1 MEVSGITVIREGAQ
15 DTFRR
20 NDMTSAIDGMGNAA
34 AMFAGFTDQLATA
47 GQTQSSPKGDFQNA
61 MADAAESLNS
71 MAKGGNVSLAK
82 GSFESKKPEGVSYGA
97 EDKTAN
103 NNVDKTADT
112 KADDNS
118 DNRVADPKSDNADKT
133 AVNRIQDSK
142 AGNDKAAVSEAA
154 DKVLEEAARVLNM
167 DPDELSELLAELGLT
182 AQDLLI
188 PENMNILTANVLGD
202 GDAAALIT
210 DSMIFDTAAELNRIA
225 SDIMKEMGIDPE
237 ALKNVVSDVPE
248 IELPSLEDVEPVI
261 IDKPA
266 IATSADD
273 KMAEIVSGT
282 GDNTMSHSEEIRT
295 ENTGADS
302 ASSGNTG
309 KDNTEIGTGSR
320 STSHTESHKE
330 DGMREDN
337 RFDDR
342 MHAVTGTENNVP
354 QDISDNVKNL
364 DSLKETPISY
374 LSDPEQIAEQVI
386 EHIKSNVREDFSS
399 LEMTLNPAS
408 LGHVAINLVNNAGN
422 VTAQFITENDA
433 ARSAIEGQVAILR
446 QNLEQQGVKID
457 AVEVTVSSHAFE
469 QNLEQGNDGQSEA
482 ENMEQEKLRRQ
493 TRKIDLGEYA
503 DIPEDL
509 SEEDRVTADMMQ
521 ADGGRMDYKV

>member
-1 MEVSGITVIREGAQ
+1 
-15 DTFRR
+15 
-20 NDMTSAIDGMGNAA
+20 
-34 AMFAGFTDQLATA
+34 
-47 GQTQSSPKGDFQNA
+47 
-61 MADAAESLNS
+61 
-71 MAKGGNVSLAK
+71 
-82 GSFESKKPEGVSYGA
+82 
-97 EDKTAN
+97 
-103 NNVDKTADT
+103 
-112 KADDNS
+112 
-118 DNRVADPKSDNADKT
+118 
-133 AVNRIQDSK
+133 
-142 AGNDKAAVSEAA
+142 
-154 DKVLEEAARVLNM
+154 
-167 DPDELSELLAELGLT
+167 
-182 AQDLLI
+182 
-188 PENMNILTANVLGD
+188 
-202 GDAAALIT
+202 
-210 DSMIFDTAAELNRIA
+210 
-225 SDIMKEMGIDPE
+225 
-237 ALKNVVSDVPE
+237 
-248 IELPSLEDVEPVI
+248 
-261 IDKPA
+261 
-266 IATSADD
+266 
-273 KMAEIVSGT
+273 
-282 GDNTMSHSEEIRT
+282 
-295 ENTGADS
+295 
-302 ASSGNTG
+302 
-309 KDNTEIGTGSR
+309 
-320 STSHTESHKE
+320 
-330 DGMREDN
+330 
-337 RFDDR
+337 